1 MLAQQHQWKLH
12 VIYFFLPAKTTVTSI
27 TESTTRNVRFKIL
40 GIVMT
45 VIVALGMVMDNL
57 RVKKEKERKNE

>member
-1 MLAQQHQWKLH
+1 MKTARNLF
-12 VIYFFLPAKTTVTSI
+12 FFLPAKTTVTSI